1 MIKKISIITPVYNAE
16 KYIER
21 CVNSVLNQT
30 YENIEF
36 IIVNDGSTDNTAK
49 ILNRL
54 KKNDSRIMVIHKKN
68 EGVSKARN
76 TALKKA
82 TGKYVLFVD
91 ADDWL
96 ESTMCEDLISHAEKN
111 NSDVVICEYYN
122 YYEILDKKEIVRLKE
137 IKNTTFP
144 SLISDDNN
152 KYGGFP
158 WNKLIKRAK
167 IKKDFEESVHYYENL
182 LFFLENFDNNTKYSV
197 LFKPLYNYCINENSA
212 IHSKKFNIKKI
223 STMNALEMIIP
234 LLPKENKIN
243 YKIIYVNSY
252 YAFYQDLR
260 SERINTKI
268 LNVFKLNV
276 NLYYREIMQSLDIS
290 FKLKIKMFII
300 RRLTLIYYVIR
311 KIKHKFY

>member
-144 SLISDDNN
+144 SVCSHDN
-152 KYGGFP
+152 
-158 WNKLIKRAK
+158 
-167 IKKDFEESVHYYENL
+167 
-182 LFFLENFDNNTKYSV
+182 
-197 LFKPLYNYCINENSA
+197 
-212 IHSKKFNIKKI
+212 
-223 STMNALEMIIP
+223 
-234 LLPKENKIN
+234 KE
-243 YKIIYVNSY
+243 
-252 YAFYQDLR
+252 
-260 SERINTKI
+260 
-268 LNVFKLNV
+268 
-276 NLYYREIMQSLDIS
+276 
-290 FKLKIKMFII
+290 
-300 RRLTLIYYVIR
+300 
-311 KIKHKFY
+311 